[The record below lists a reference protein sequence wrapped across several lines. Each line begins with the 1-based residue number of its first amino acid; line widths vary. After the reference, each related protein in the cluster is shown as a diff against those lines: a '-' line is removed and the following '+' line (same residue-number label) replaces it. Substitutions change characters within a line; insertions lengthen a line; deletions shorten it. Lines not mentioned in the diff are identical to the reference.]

1 MHVSSC
7 PWIEA
12 LSRVPQAKI
21 KSWITTTK
29 TEVHCLATFW
39 NPWHIRLFYSRVDL
53 KINNISSSCRNIL
66 GEELEQLDINEL
78 EEIEHQLD
86 SSLKTIRSNKVCK
99 NNSSVFVKVKVI
111 LLNERSDKS
120 ILIQKTRYLWIKI
133 VLRKYK

>member
-1 MHVSSC
+1 
-7 PWIEA
+7 
-12 LSRVPQAKI
+12 
-21 KSWITTTK
+21 
-29 TEVHCLATFW
+29 
-39 NPWHIRLFYSRVDL
+39 L

-120 ILIQKTRYLWIKI
+120 ILIQKTRYL
-133 VLRKYK
+133 